1 MGRNN
6 SLKPQTTLVS
16 ADGQKTFSF
25 VKEDVRKKTRVVEAV
40 KDEST
45 SKHGS
50 LICLK
55 NVKKE
60 EASSISREPVAK
72 QRKNSHQS
80 TKSKKSQSPTPK
92 QIRFELKNQGAPV
105 ATDLAGQSTT
115 TGERR
120 LKLQTK
126 EQAQSYAI
134 PVHSGFHTVKS
145 GANQGAPKKSFSIK
159 PSQTTAAS
167 KNVAKQSPPQRKSQS
182 PKIKKM
188 LVEIKDEKDYQLMC
202 QMVAEMLPNP
212 DQSRQE
218 SRQKE
223 LEREK
228 SKERVKET
236 LQNLQERLDDFGKI
250 SDQHKTFINQLA
262 YLQH

>member
-25 VKEDVRKKTRVVEAV
+25 VKEDVRKKTRVVETV
-40 KDEST
+40 KDENT

-60 EASSISREPVAK
+60 EASSISREPIAK

-80 TKSKKSQSPTPK
+80 LKSKKSQSPTPK

-105 ATDLAGQSTT
+105 AASTDVAAQS

-126 EQAQSYAI
+126 ELAQSYAI
-134 PVHSGFHTVKS
+134 PVHSGFNTVKS

-159 PSQTTAAS
+159 QSQNPATGKNAA
-167 KNVAKQSPPQRKSQS
+167 KLSPKQRKSQS
-182 PKIKKM
+182 PKVKKM

-202 QMVAEMLPNP
+202 QMVAEMLPN
-212 DQSRQE
+212 QESSRQE
-218 SRQKE
+218 HRQKE

-228 SKERVKET
+228 SRERVKET

-250 SDQHKTFINQLA
+250 SDQHKQFIN
-262 YLQH
+262 